1 MRPEE
6 HRLSGPARGGGGSA
20 GIMIGSYFRKERTV
34 REERAGTMI
43 GIHSLKGRIVK
54 KKKFSM
60 IARPL
65 AADLPADGI
74 FPEEL
79 FYIMKYF
86 SELARAVP

>member
-6 HRLSGPARGGGGSA
+6 LRLSGPARGGGGSA

-43 GIHSLKGRIVK
+43 GIHSLKERIVRK
-54 KKKFSM
+54 KYFM
-60 IARPL
+60 LTRPL
-65 AADLPADGI
+65 AAGLPADGI

-79 FYIMKYF
+79 FFFMKY
-86 SELARAVP
+86 SRAVP